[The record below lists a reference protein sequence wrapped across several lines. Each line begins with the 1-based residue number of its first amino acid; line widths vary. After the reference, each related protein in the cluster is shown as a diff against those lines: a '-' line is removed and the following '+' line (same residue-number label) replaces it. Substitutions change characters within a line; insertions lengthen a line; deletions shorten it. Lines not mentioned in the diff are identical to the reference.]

1 MVYGVVC
8 SVFALNQIT
17 SEEPIQ
23 VLFLCRRN
31 SSKVFLCCYA
41 CQCTKHIMHA
51 KRERL
56 LTFIVLA
63 LCVRREYFTQCVL
76 YNITITGII
85 LKKEK
90 KRRRASWVL
99 ESGTS
104 WSWRL
109 TF

>member
-1 MVYGVVC
+1 MQKKLIK
-8 SVFALNQIT
+8 SVF
-17 SEEPIQ
+17 
-23 VLFLCRRN
+23 VLLCM
-31 SSKVFLCCYA
+31 SVYK
-41 CQCTKHIMHA
+41 THKTMHA

-99 ESGTS
+99 ESGTC